1 MRKNGYI
8 SRLFFEKIVTLFY
21 NNILKRHW
29 YEEAQFLCR
38 SFYLER
44 VYN

>member
-1 MRKNGYI
+1 MSANEKNSYFI
-8 SRLFFEKIVTLFY
+8 Y